1 MRSRCPQVMLALTMA
16 VTRQILKGDGIMRMS
31 KEHYQEYS
39 AMILEE
45 LKKIKAPIA
54 ELIEHYKSQGLS
66 SMRLRWD
73 IHWSMAARNRE
84 KYYEL
89 YDRMI
94 KDNLL
99 DTHID
104 TALKKITGI
113 TY

>member
-1 MRSRCPQVMLALTMA
+1 
-16 VTRQILKGDGIMRMS
+16 MRMS

-39 AMILEE
+39 TMIIEE
-45 LKKIKAPIA
+45 LNRIKTPLA

-94 KDNLL
+94 KDGLL